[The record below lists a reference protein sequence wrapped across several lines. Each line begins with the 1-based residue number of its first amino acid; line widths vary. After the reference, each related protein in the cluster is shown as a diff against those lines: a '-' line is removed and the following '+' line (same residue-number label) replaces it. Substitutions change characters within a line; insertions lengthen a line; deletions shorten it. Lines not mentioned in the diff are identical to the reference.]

1 MNNISESLTLKE
13 RLEYH
18 YRAFGRDKLSPDP
31 LEIPHRFTR
40 PEDIEIAAF
49 FAAFFAYG
57 SVFQIIKNV
66 NGLLS
71 RLDDS
76 PYRVIKSADDL
87 EERIDGFYYR
97 FYSTFDVVTLLLALK
112 ILLRDRGGLK
122 GLFIEGYSPERD
134 LASGIQHFSSWFLQ
148 FAEVEGR
155 LTRGFRHFFPE
166 PAKGSACKRMNLFL
180 RWMVRE
186 DDLDFGFWSEVGR
199 ENLIIPL
206 DLHIARISKLLGLTA
221 RNDSSWRTASEITA
235 KLREFDP
242 QDPVKYDFALCHISM
257 RKLEF

>member
-1 MNNISESLTLKE
+1 MNNISESSSLKE
-13 RLEYH
+13 RLEHH
-18 YRAFGRDKLSPDP
+18 YRAFGREKLSPDP

-40 PEDIEIAAF
+40 PEDITLAAF

-66 NGLLS
+66 NELLT
-71 RLDDS
+71 RLEDA
-76 PYRVIKSADDL
+76 PYHTIKTAEDL
-87 EERIDGFYYR
+87 EERVEGFYYR
-97 FYSTFDVVTLLLALK
+97 FYSTFDVATLLLALQK
-112 ILLRDRGGLK
+112 LLREHDGLK
-122 GLFIEGYSPERD
+122 GLFMEGFTPERD
-134 LASGIQHFSSWFLQ
+134 LAAGIQHFSGWFLK
-148 FAEVEGR
+148 FAGSEGR

-166 PAKGSACKRMNLFL
+166 PERGSACKRMNLFL

-186 DDLDFGFWSEVGR
+186 DDLDFGFWSEVGK

-206 DLHIARISKLLGLTA
+206 DLHIARISKQLGLTA

-242 QDPVKYDFALCHISM
+242 EDPVKYDFALCHISM

>member
-1 MNNISESLTLKE
+1 MINTPESLTLKE

-18 YRAFGRDKLSPDP
+18 YGAFGREKLSPDP

-66 NGLLS
+66 NNLLA
-71 RLDDS
+71 RLDDE
-76 PYRVIKSADDL
+76 PYRVISRADNL
-87 EERIDGFYYR
+87 EERVDEFYYR
-97 FYSTFDVVTLLLALK
+97 FYSTFDVTTLLLALHELVGK
-112 ILLRDRGGLK
+112 AGGLK
-122 GLFIEGYSPERD
+122 ALFMEGFNPERD
-134 LASGIQHFSSWFLQ
+134 IASGIQHFSSWFLQ
-148 FAEVEGR
+148 FAEREGR

-166 PAKGSACKRMNLFL
+166 PVRGSACKRMNLFL

-206 DLHIARISKLLGLTA
+206 DLHIALISKQLGLTA

-242 QDPVKYDFALCHISM
+242 EDPVKYDFALCHISM

>member
-1 MNNISESLTLKE
+1 MNNTSDNLTLKE

-18 YRAFGRDKLSPDP
+18 YLAFGRENISPDP

-66 NGLLS
+66 NELLA
-71 RLDDS
+71 RLDDA
-76 PYRVIKSADDL
+76 PYRTIKTADDL
-87 EERIDGFYYR
+87 EERVEGFYYR
-97 FYSTFDVVTLLLALK
+97 FYSTFDVATLLLALK
-112 ILLRDRGGLK
+112 EVLSTHRGLK
-122 GLFIEGYSPERD
+122 GLFLEGFLPERD
-134 LASGIQHFSSWFLQ
+134 LSSGIQHFSTRFIQ
-148 FAEVEGR
+148 FAEKEGR

-166 PAKGSACKRMNLFL
+166 PVKGSACKRMNLFL

-186 DDLDFGFWSEVGR
+186 DDLDFGFWAEVGK

-206 DLHIARISKLLGLTA
+206 DLHIARISKQLGLTQ
-221 RNDSSWRTASEITA
+221 RKDSTWRTASEITA
-235 KLREFDP
+235 RLREFDP
-242 QDPVKYDFALCHISM
+242 EDPVKYDFALCHISM
-257 RKLEF
+257 RKMEF

>member
-1 MNNISESLTLKE
+1 MTNTPDNLTLKE

-18 YRAFGRDKLSPDP
+18 YSAFGRENISPDP

-66 NGLLS
+66 NGLLG
-71 RLDDS
+71 RLDDA
-76 PYRVIKSADDL
+76 PYHTIKTGDNL
-87 EERIDGFYYR
+87 EERVEGFYYR
-97 FYSTFDVVTLLLALK
+97 FYSTFDVATLLLALNDV
-112 ILLRDRGGLK
+112 LSTHGSLK
-122 GLFIEGYSPERD
+122 GLFLEGFLPGRELSD
-134 LASGIQHFSSWFLQ
+134 GIQLFSTWFLK
-148 FAEVEGR
+148 FAEKEGR

-166 PAKGSACKRMNLFL
+166 PVKGSACKRMNLFL

-186 DDLDFGFWSEVGR
+186 DELDFGFWAEVGK

-206 DLHIARISKLLGLTA
+206 DLHIARISKLLGLT
-221 RNDSSWRTASEITA
+221 RRKDSSWRTATEITA
-235 KLREFDP
+235 RLREFDP
-242 QDPVKYDFALCHISM
+242 GDPVKYDFALCHISM

>member
-1 MNNISESLTLKE
+1 LNNTSDNLTLKE

-18 YRAFGRDKLSPDP
+18 YLAFGRENISPDP

-66 NGLLS
+66 NELLA
-71 RLDDS
+71 RLDDA
-76 PYRVIKSADDL
+76 PYRTIKTADDL
-87 EERIDGFYYR
+87 EERVEGFYYR
-97 FYSTFDVVTLLLALK
+97 FYSTFDVATLLLALK
-112 ILLRDRGGLK
+112 EVLSTHRGLK
-122 GLFIEGYSPERD
+122 GLFLEGFLPERD
-134 LASGIQHFSSWFLQ
+134 LSSGIQHFSTRFIQ
-148 FAEVEGR
+148 FAEKEGR

-166 PAKGSACKRMNLFL
+166 PVKGSACKRMNLFL

-186 DDLDFGFWSEVGR
+186 DDLDFGFWAEVGK

-206 DLHIARISKLLGLTA
+206 DLHIARISKQLGLTQ
-221 RNDSSWRTASEITA
+221 RKDSTWRTASEITA
-235 KLREFDP
+235 RLREFDP
-242 QDPVKYDFALCHISM
+242 EDPVKYDFALCHISM
-257 RKLEF
+257 RKMEF